1 MIMIMNIV
9 QALQNSAI
17 VLAIVFAAS
26 SASHSRIGFDKYHN
40 HEEMTNYLKEITE
53 EFPNIS
59 SLYSIGK
66 SVLKRELWAVKL
78 TTATEMLGVPNIKIV
93 GNIHGNEPVG
103 REIILHLV
111 QYLLDNNSKNEAINN
126 LLRTTV
132 IHLLPSMNPDGFE
145 LSAPQPCPND
155 GMHMS
160 GSRANANTFDLNR
173 NFPDIFNPNLVPR
186 QPETKAIIGWLKS
199 IPFVMSLSLHGGAL
213 VANFP
218 YDGSSD
224 SDSSYNHNNNN
235 MESLTPDDDVFRFL
249 AKQYAGLH
257 PTMHNG
263 LSCED
268 DYLKFKD
275 GITNGAAW
283 YQVIGSMQDYN
294 YVWHGCLE
302 ITLEMSCCKYPPAS
316 FLKSH
321 WEDHLKPLLTWM
333 QQAHRGIKGVVTNRI
348 TGKPIP
354 NAIISLKDRENYIN
368 TTVNGEYWKILLPGV
383 YKLSVKATGY
393 DEKIV
398 RVKVPEV
405 RENQK
410 QGPRPQLVNVQLEP
424 TNKKTIADS
433 SSTVS
438 DNDHYNTYW
447 VSDDDRHGATDKAVI
462 GTAADT
468 DVVLFG
474 ADWPL
479 DDVQKSSVDKH
490 LLLGVGVEAEDNDDD
505 DDDNDGYSDRHGK
518 RYDINWLQSM
528 RPPLPVQSSSSH
540 SGNRFPSRVTGVV
553 TMLCLLLSPY
563 LVVHVLP

>member
-1 MIMIMNIV
+1 MIMTMNTV
-9 QALQNSAI
+9 KALRSSAM

-40 HEEMTNYLKEITE
+40 HKEMTNFLMQITD

-78 TTATEMLGVPNIKIV
+78 TTASELLGVPNIKIV

-103 REIILHLV
+103 REIILHLI
-111 QYLLDNNSKNEAINN
+111 QYLLDNSSKNKAINN

-145 LSAPQPCPND
+145 MSAPQPCPND
-155 GMHMS
+155 GMQRL
-160 GSRANANTFDLNR
+160 GSRGNANTFDLNR
-173 NFPDIFNPNLVPR
+173 NFPDIFNPHTVPL
-186 QPETKAIIGWLKS
+186 QPETKAMMEWLKS
-199 IPFVMSLSLHGGAL
+199 VPFVMSLGLHGGAL

-218 YDGSSD
+218 YDGSLD
-224 SDSSYNHNNNN
+224 SESSYNQNIN

-249 AKQYAGLH
+249 AKQYADLH

-268 DYLKFKD
+268 NYSLKFKD

-294 YVWHGCLE
+294 YAWHGCME

-316 FLKSH
+316 FLESH
-321 WEDHLKPLLTWM
+321 WKDHLKPLLTWM
-333 QQAHRGIKGVVTNRI
+333 EQAHRGVKGFVTNQI

-354 NAIISLKDRENYIN
+354 NATVSLTDRENHIN

-383 YKLSVKATGY
+383 YKLRVNAIGY

-398 RVKVPEV
+398 RVKVPED
-405 RENQK
+405 REDQK
-410 QGPRPQLVNVQLEP
+410 EGPRPQLVNVQLEP
-424 TNKKTIADS
+424 TKTKIADS
-433 SSTVS
+433 GSSTVS
-438 DNDHYNTYW
+438 DSDHYNTYW
-447 VSDDDRHGATDKAVI
+447 VSDSDLHGATDRAV
-462 GTAADT
+462 AADT
-468 DVVLFG
+468 DVVLIG
-474 ADWPL
+474 SDRPL
-479 DDVQKSSVDKH
+479 AAVQKSSADKRLWLVVD
-490 LLLGVGVEAEDNDDD
+490 VEGKEEEDEGD
-505 DDDNDGYSDRHGK
+505 DGYNDRSGN
-518 RYDINWLQSM
+518 RYDDVNRLQSM
-528 RPPLPVQSSSSH
+528 RPPLPVQSSSARPDNH
-540 SGNRFPSRVTGVV
+540 FPSGVTRVVQI
-553 TMLCLLLSPY
+553 LCLLPFSYFVAHILS
-563 LVVHVLP
+563 